1 MNNKIEV
8 FDLKE
13 DKKIKAKCLLIDI
26 DIRKYIELIKDNLE
40 SLDIQRGKIISR
52 KRDVYKRL
60 IKDLTE
66 GTIMPPISLTLSEKS
81 DLQNKIKDIFELR
94 EIEKLINKEI
104 KDGDLFI
111 LDGLQRTYCIL
122 NAIDDLKESNK
133 KETFLNTR
141 IRAELWYNITYTAL
155 LYKMLVLNT
164 GQVKMS
170 MKHQIEILN
179 ISLKEKISGI
189 ASKKEISVKFSTY
202 KDSQPSKDI
211 YNYRFSNIVEAFT
224 SFITRNPIVDKTN
237 EVVKELERMKFV
249 EDHAQL
255 EILSQESE
263 VQEFTELLI
272 TLDDALWDK
281 YKQPITFEDESG
293 QETEMPWTSRNDIIN
308 SPAVLSGIF
317 ASFGESF
324 KLRKGKYN
332 ERKRKFF
339 QVLKTDEED
348 PLELEIMSKIL
359 QDEKKRSTKFGE
371 TTRNF
376 FYNALKEFFRG
387 EDDFKEIWQRA
398 S

>member
-179 ISLKEKISGI
+179 IPLKEKISGI
-189 ASKKEISVKFSTY
+189 ALQKEISVKFSTY
-202 KDSQPSKDI
+202 RDSQPTKDI

-249 EDHAQL
+249 EEHAQL
-255 EILSQESE
+255 EILSKEDE

-272 TLDDALWDK
+272 TLDDALWHK
-281 YKQPITFEDESG
+281 YKQPIKDEDEG
-293 QETEMPWTSRNDIIN
+293 GIGTEMPWTSRNEILN
-308 SPAVLSGIF
+308 SSAVLSGIF
-317 ASFGESF
+317 ASFGEAF
-324 KLRKGKYN
+324 KLRKEKYN

-376 FYNALKEFFRG
+376 FYNALREFFRG